1 MKISNFLIEL
11 VRDYDQVCIENLQD
25 RSDFLLALRFEH
37 LNVAMAH
44 GTAGYCEGGWYSKQ
58 RSKSERRM

>member
-1 MKISNFLIEL
+1 MIK
-11 VRDYDQVCIENLQD
+11 RIENLHD
-25 RSDFLLALRFEH
+25 RFDFLLALRFEH

-58 RSKSERRM
+58 RSKSERM